1 VTNADRR
8 RIGHCETSNFPP
20 IGSIA
25 VAESERLCKESIH
38 CVSMP
43 AQLLDGKA
51 LAAQMYD
58 TMAAQVQAMAA
69 QHGRAPG
76 LAVLMVGDNPA
87 SAAYVRNKERACE
100 RVGIVSYGQ
109 HFPTDVSQAELTAT
123 IHRLNQDDR
132 VDGILVQLPLPGD
145 RLDSTELLLAIDP
158 AKDADGLHPDNLG
171 RLVRGEPG
179 LRSCTPAGVMAM
191 FKAYNLPLSGK
202 TAVVIGR
209 SILVGKPLA
218 LMLLEENATV
228 TIAHSRTPDLATLA
242 GGADILVAA
251 VGRPNLVTADMVKPG
266 AVVIDV
272 GINRI
277 DTPDGKGRLVGDV
290 DFDGAAAIASYI
302 TPVPGGVGQMTV
314 AMLLQNTV

>member
-1 VTNADRR
+1 
-8 RIGHCETSNFPP
+8 
-20 IGSIA
+20 
-25 VAESERLCKESIH
+25 
-38 CVSMP
+38 MP

-58 TMAAQVQAMAA
+58 AMSAQVQELQS

-87 SAAYVRNKERACE
+87 SAAYVRNKERACAK
-100 RVGIVSYGQ
+100 VGIVSYGK
-109 HFPTDVSQAELTAT
+109 HFPANVSQAELTAV
-123 IHRLNQDDR
+123 IHALNQDDR

-145 RLDSTELLLAIDP
+145 HLDATALLLAIDP
-158 AKDADGLHPDNLG
+158 EKDADGLHPDNLG

-179 LRSCTPAGVMAM
+179 LRSCTPAGVMEM
-191 FKAYNLPLSGK
+191 LKVYNLPIAGK

-228 TIAHSRTPDLATLA
+228 TIAHSRTPDLAA
-242 GGADILVAA
+242 VAAGADILVAA

-277 DTPDGKGRLVGDV
+277 DTADGKGRLVGDV
-290 DFDGAAAIASYI
+290 DFEAVRAIASYI

-314 AMLLQNTV
+314 AMLLQNTVLSYCRRYGKT

>member
-1 VTNADRR
+1 
-8 RIGHCETSNFPP
+8 
-20 IGSIA
+20 
-25 VAESERLCKESIH
+25 
-38 CVSMP
+38 MP

-58 TMAAQVQAMAA
+58 AMSAQVQELQS

-87 SAAYVRNKERACE
+87 SAAYVRNKERACAK
-100 RVGIVSYGQ
+100 VGIVSYGK
-109 HFPTDVSQAELTAT
+109 HFPANVSQAELTAM
-123 IHRLNQDDR
+123 IHALNQDDR

-145 RLDSTELLLAIDP
+145 HLDATALLLAIDP
-158 AKDADGLHPDNLG
+158 EKDADGLHPDNLG

-179 LRSCTPAGVMAM
+179 LRSCTPAGVMEM
-191 FKAYNLPLSGK
+191 LKVYNLPIAGK

-228 TIAHSRTPDLATLA
+228 TIAHSRTPDLATVA
-242 GGADILVAA
+242 AGADILIAA

-277 DTPDGKGRLVGDV
+277 DTADGKGRLVGDV
-290 DFDGAAAIASYI
+290 DFEAVRAIASYI

-314 AMLLQNTV
+314 AMLLQNTVLSYCRRYGKT